1 MKIRR
6 AKKSDLNQYVNL
18 GRYGFILIK
27 KEANNKKTKRV
38 YLRKSAADALL
49 KAKNYLGEG
58 YNFKI
63 AEGKRAK
70 SEQRAIIKDCERDFK
85 RKKYQDWKK
94 MLIKYTGGYDILKKK
109 RFAPDT
115 HLGGGAVDLTIM
127 KGKKEL
133 SMGGIK
139 LNEKSH
145 LNYFEKKKK
154 LTKKEKEI
162 RDNRRL
168 LKKVMKKARFKPSLH
183 EWWHWGYKK

>member
-1 MKIRR
+1 MNKVR
-6 AKKSDLNQYVNL
+6 LL
-18 GRYGFILIK
+18 MFIFFYLLAVDGTQRSKRNYDKLII
-27 KEANNKKTKRV
+27 NHDKTIC
-38 YLRKSAADALL
+38 
-49 KAKNYLGEG
+49 
-58 YNFKI
+58 FK
-63 AEGKRAK
+63 
-70 SEQRAIIKDCERDFK
+70 RDFK